1 ALVVPL
7 IVLIRETKIGIS
19 RYPFQPPI
27 VTFTTPIY
35 HPNIDTG
42 GRICLDIL
50 NGAWQPSLNISTVIT
65 SIMLLLTEPNPED
78 GLMCEASR
86 EYKYNR
92 QAFDQKARTMTD
104 KYAKPGVCDQHLA
117 TRSIQ
122 VHSESAEME
131 AGVNIGS
138 KHECAHSDDKPAG
151 TSKEMLLELSTLER
165 GKNVDGGV
173 NAVLKHQPVA
183 DMEDNSRRSYET
195 LKGTSDLS
203 SARYNNISMNK
214 RRLSLRAKDE
224 NASMDT
230 KEPNRDKDV
239 KKLCQIN
246 QHLPLESS
254 DDLGTSCGSK
264 LVPSSLQPRSN
275 FSTGAAMF
283 HHVDHALLKSSKAN
297 LNIKDSN
304 SVKQQSSRKKLSLGR
319 KGSTSLSQETS
330 DKENIKPMEKSLS
343 AGPESPVRKISSGSK
358 QSLAPLTQLQWNSES
373 ISRVHIHSQNCSNDA
388 SQRQLF
394 GTHQSSKIGCDIG
407 NCKEKSLPAAE
418 SVIVLDSDDSGEER
432 SPNLTRSKLSLV
444 RQRLLK
450 RKSHA

>member
-1 ALVVPL
+1 MNV
-7 IVLIRETKIGIS
+7 
-19 RYPFQPPI
+19 Q
-27 VTFTTPIY
+27 
-35 HPNIDTG
+35 
-42 GRICLDIL
+42 
-50 NGAWQPSLNISTVIT
+50 
-65 SIMLLLTEPNPED
+65 
-78 GLMCEASR
+78 SR

-183 DMEDNSRRSYET
+183 DLDDNSRRSYET

-203 SARYNNISMNK
+203 STRYNNLSKNK

-230 KEPNRDKDV
+230 KEPKQVESSQNLLSPSTDGSQFPDVHNFVDDYFPTHGNRDKDV

-407 NCKEKSLPAAE
+407 NCKEKSLTAAE